1 MQFSLNQISIVEIYS
16 KTDLINDPSVR
27 KLVIEQTVEWSSLM
41 EKHRKQEW
49 EFLRNQLNDQ
59 RELLRKHMELLQQQ
73 QMRQLEAKHEKD
85 LKEMNSQQAK
95 IAVETA
101 REVSFF
107 NCFILIIKNSLLSQT
122 YDYHVI

>member
-1 MQFSLNQISIVEIYS
+1 MR
-16 KTDLINDPSVR
+16 TDPSVR

-101 REVSFF
+101 REVSF
-107 NCFILIIKNSLLSQT
+107 LIVFSF
-122 YDYHVI
+122 